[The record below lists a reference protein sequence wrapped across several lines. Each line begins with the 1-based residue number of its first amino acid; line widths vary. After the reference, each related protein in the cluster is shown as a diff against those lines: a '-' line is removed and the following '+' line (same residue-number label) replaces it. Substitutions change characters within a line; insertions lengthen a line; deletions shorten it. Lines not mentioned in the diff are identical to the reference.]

1 MTRCECIQCGYD
13 LTPLVRSVREA
24 ATCPECGHVGLPAPI
39 NFMGLL
45 RSRQRTV
52 FYMILP
58 MLIAAPIVL
67 LLRLAGFH
75 LYGMP
80 MLIAVPAAVLVPT
93 IVCTTREGRGAWP
106 TDLEGITAAHGRRM
120 GCIRD
125 DLRGGD
131 VAGPGDVKGEASSH
145 QAIKPTG
152 HRGIEW
158 KAAGRWG
165 LRSSEEETQ
174 ATCRRRSIGE
184 EVLGALQ
191 PNCSIAWS
199 IVRHCTISMFRPLE
213 AIASRLPSGG
223 TMRRL

>member
-93 IVCTTREGRGAWP
+93 IVCTTREGRARGRPIWKESLLLMGAGW
-106 TDLEGITAAHGRRM
+106 AASAM
-120 GCIRD
+120 IFA
-125 DLRGGD
+125 
-131 VAGPGDVKGEASSH
+131 VAMWLARV
-145 QAIKPTG
+145 
-152 HRGIEW
+152 
-158 KAAGRWG
+158 
-165 LRSSEEETQ
+165 
-174 ATCRRRSIGE
+174 
-184 EVLGALQ
+184 
-191 PNCSIAWS
+191 
-199 IVRHCTISMFRPLE
+199 M
-213 AIASRLPSGG
+213 
-223 TMRRL
+223 